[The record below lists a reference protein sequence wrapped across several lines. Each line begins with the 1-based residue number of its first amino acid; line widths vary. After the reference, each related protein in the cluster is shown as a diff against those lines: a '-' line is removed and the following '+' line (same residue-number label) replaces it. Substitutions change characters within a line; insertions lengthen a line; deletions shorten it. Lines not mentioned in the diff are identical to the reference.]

1 MIRKRIVVAG
11 IPEIALT
18 PDHEKMIEEF
28 LDEEDVHILVAY
40 NDPHRGFNLEHSIPS
55 FPVAQLCYFIKSLG
69 TTTVDSENFLTH
81 VQYGAVKGGHIESL
95 LRVMMGIY
103 APIFFENR
111 SWPDSI
117 LFSLHPEVI
126 L

>member
-11 IPEIALT
+11 ILEVALT
-18 PDHEKMIEEF
+18 PEQEQIIDSFLEK
-28 LDEEDVHILVAY
+28 EDVHILVAY
-40 NDPHRGFNLEHSIPS
+40 NDPYRGFNLEHSIPS
-55 FPVAQLCYFIKSLG
+55 FPVSQLCYFIKSLG
-69 TTTVDSENFLTH
+69 TTTVDSENFLTN

-117 LFSLHPEVI
+117 L
-126 L
+126 